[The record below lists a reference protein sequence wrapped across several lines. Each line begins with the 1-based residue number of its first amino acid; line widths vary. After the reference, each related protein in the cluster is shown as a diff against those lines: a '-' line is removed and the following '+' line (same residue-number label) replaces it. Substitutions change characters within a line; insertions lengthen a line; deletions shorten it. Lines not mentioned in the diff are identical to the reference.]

1 MKLKRIA
8 LSIVAGAALMVP
20 AALTGQSQNNSSIVQ
35 ASTLKNKITFVK
47 SYSQPMLY
55 NKNGKSIANKNNIN
69 FNKPIRFM
77 VNQL

>member
-20 AALTGQSQNNSSIVQ
+20 AALTGQSQNSSIVQ

-47 SYSQPMLY
+47 SYSQPM
-55 NKNGKSIANKNNIN
+55 
-69 FNKPIRFM
+69 
-77 VNQL
+77 

>member
-47 SYSQPMLY
+47 SYS
-55 NKNGKSIANKNNIN
+55 
-69 FNKPIRFM
+69 
-77 VNQL
+77 

>member
-20 AALTGQSQNNSSIVQ
+20 VALTGQSQNSSIVQ

-55 NKNGKSIANKNNIN
+55 NKNRKL
-69 FNKPIRFM
+69 
-77 VNQL
+77 Q

>member
-20 AALTGQSQNNSSIVQ
+20 VALTGQSQNSSIVQ

-47 SYSQPMLY
+47 SYSQPIDR
-55 NKNGKSIANKNNIN
+55 KSTRLNSSH
-69 FNKPIRFM
+69 
-77 VNQL
+77 QL